1 LEDEKSLVGAVKQVE
16 VVICSIP
23 SKHVL
28 EQMVLIRVIKE
39 AGCIKVVYFSLLFV
53 SVSMVFY
60 WFCSIL
66 IPFNCGLSVLIVHW
80 KWKLETSEC

>member
-53 SVSMVFY
+53 SV
-60 WFCSIL
+60 
-66 IPFNCGLSVLIVHW
+66 
-80 KWKLETSEC
+80 